1 MSYTIEDFHSEMKN
15 TQTPVEMTGVIDKL
29 LDSDIDVT
37 NPEIKEMILEYRSQI
52 EDYRMDMM
60 IEEDKKCSDWIESG
74 KCEVFSCKKDVQW
87 FKSGNRYHV
96 RIDDT
101 KSQYLEN
108 IKDVMDRLHPE
119 LIEKLNS
126 MKPLIWVISDNGIGT
141 LKSSHVFTTQDGE
154 VFDDYFEK
162 ID

>member
-1 MSYTIEDFHSEMKN
+1 MTYTLEDFQMEMEN
-15 TQTPVEMTGVIDKL
+15 CNNPDEMNEVITKL
-29 LDSDIDVT
+29 LDSDIDF
-37 NPEIKEMILEYRSQI
+37 NNKDIKESILEYRAQI
-52 EDYRMDMM
+52 EDYRKDMM

-74 KCEVFSCKKDVQW
+74 KCEVYLCKKDVQW
-87 FKSGNRYHV
+87 FKSGNRYQV
-96 RIDDT
+96 RVDDT

-141 LKSSHVFTTQDGE
+141 LKSSHVFTTRDGE

-162 ID
+162 V

>member
-74 KCEVFSCKKDVQW
+74 KCEVYLCKKDVQW

-96 RIDDT
+96 WEKDNDKKIRAEKEGFRVVYIWED
-101 KSQYLEN
+101 E
-108 IKDVMDRLHPE
+108 IKNNDIVE
-119 LIEKLNS
+119 LI
-126 MKPLIWVISDNGIGT
+126 IS
-141 LKSSHVFTTQDGE
+141 
-154 VFDDYFEK
+154 K
-162 ID
+162 IFYNM